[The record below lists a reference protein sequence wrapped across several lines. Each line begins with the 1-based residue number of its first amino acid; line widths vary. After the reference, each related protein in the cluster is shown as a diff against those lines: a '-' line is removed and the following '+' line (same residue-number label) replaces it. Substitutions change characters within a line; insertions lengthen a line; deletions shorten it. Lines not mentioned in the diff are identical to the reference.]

1 MGKENFRNETA
12 HQSIEEEAEVRS
24 LPPFQL
30 VPPIKIDLV
39 VTTSLQFAYTC
50 RSAKDSETDLCL
62 LIAQRRD
69 ERKGKVDSMFSS
81 LISRYGGNAEAEPTE
96 EEFEAAQRRLESKR
110 SSKKSR
116 GT

>member
-1 MGKENFRNETA
+1 
-12 HQSIEEEAEVRS
+12 
-24 LPPFQL
+24 
-30 VPPIKIDLV
+30 
-39 VTTSLQFAYTC
+39 
-50 RSAKDSETDLCL
+50 
-62 LIAQRRD
+62 
-69 ERKGKVDSMFSS
+69 MFSS

>member
-1 MGKENFRNETA
+1 M
-12 HQSIEEEAEVRS
+12 
-24 LPPFQL
+24 
-30 VPPIKIDLV
+30 
-39 VTTSLQFAYTC
+39 TTSLQFAYTC